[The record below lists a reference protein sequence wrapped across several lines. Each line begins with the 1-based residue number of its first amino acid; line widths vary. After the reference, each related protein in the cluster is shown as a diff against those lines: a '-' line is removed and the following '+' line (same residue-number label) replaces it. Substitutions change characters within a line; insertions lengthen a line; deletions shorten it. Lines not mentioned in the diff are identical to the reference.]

1 MAFRPVL
8 FKDLD
13 KRSNDLLTKEFP
25 SDKAENKFEWKG
37 ETGSKT
43 TQEIVLTQKNDG
55 SVSGNFTAKYK
66 HVEWGSTFT
75 TELRT
80 NREFKTEVAIEDQ
93 LTKGLKVTVSGESKG
108 EDLFGTLG
116 VEFKHEKAAL
126 TASADYGQASGSNL
140 KGSLVVG
147 YNGFQLGGS
156 GDYHVGNSS
165 DSSLKEVQTQLT
177 YGTDEFDLG
186 AFAKLQPEKDS
197 SILGVQYYQKVN
209 PDLNVGAKA
218 SFDTQNADAK
228 PTLLFGA
235 SYRLDD
241 STSVKGKFDTTGK
254 LTTSW
259 NHKLNKSAQLGIGAT
274 FDTNNLG
281 PKSSVFGFHLK
292 F

>member
-8 FKDLD
+8 FKDLE

-25 SDKAENKFEWKG
+25 SDKSENKFEWKG

-43 TQEIVLTQKNDG
+43 TQEIVLTQKSDG
-55 SVSGNFTAKYK
+55 SVSGTFNAKYK
-66 HVEWGSTFT
+66 HTEWGSTFT

-80 NREFKTEVAIEDQ
+80 NREFKTEVAVEDQ

-108 EDLFGTLG
+108 EDIIGALG

-126 TASADYGQASGSNL
+126 TTSADYGQSGANL

-147 YNGFQLGGS
+147 HNGFQLGGS
-156 GDYHVGNSS
+156 AEYHLGNSES
-165 DSSLKEVQTQLT
+165 NLKEVQTQLT
-177 YGTDEFDLG
+177 YGTEEFDLG
-186 AFAKLQPEKDS
+186 AFAKQSFEKDS
-197 SILGVQYYQKVN
+197 TILGVQYFQKVN
-209 PDLNVGAKA
+209 TDLSVGAKA
-218 SFDTQNADAK
+218 SFDTQSAESK

-235 SYRLDD
+235 SYKLDD
-241 STSVKGKFDTTGK
+241 TTFVKGKFDTNGK

-259 NHKLNKSAQLGIGAT
+259 NHKLNKSAQLGVGAT
-274 FDTNNLG
+274 FDTSNLG

>member
-8 FKDLD
+8 FKDLE

-43 TQEIVLTQKNDG
+43 AQEIVLTQKNDG
-55 SVSGNFTAKYK
+55 SVSGTFTAKYK
-66 HVEWGSTFT
+66 HSEWGSTFT

-80 NREFKTEVAIEDQ
+80 NREFKTEVAVEDQ

-108 EDLFGTLG
+108 EDLVGTLG

-126 TASADYGQASGSNL
+126 TASADYGQTGSNL
-140 KGSLVVG
+140 KSSLVVG

-156 GDYHVGNSS
+156 ADYHVGNST
-165 DSSLKEVQTQLT
+165 DSSLKEVQSQLT
-177 YGTDEFDLG
+177 YGTEEFDLG
-186 AFAKLQPEKDS
+186 AFAKYNHEKDS
-197 SILGVQYYQKVN
+197 NILGVQYFQKVN
-209 PDLNVGAKA
+209 SDLNVAAKA

-228 PTLLFGA
+228 PTLLFGV
-235 SYRLDD
+235 SYRLDEN
-241 STSVKGKFDTTGK
+241 TSVKGKFDTAGK

-259 NHKLNKSAQLGIGAT
+259 NHKLNKTAQLGIGAT

>member
-25 SDKAENKFEWKG
+25 SDKSENKFEWKAD
-37 ETGSKT
+37 TASKT
-43 TQEIVLTQKNDG
+43 TQEIVLTQKSDG
-55 SVSGNFTAKYK
+55 SVSGTFTAKYK
-66 HVEWGSTFT
+66 HADLGSTFT

-80 NREFKTEVAIEDQ
+80 NREFKTEVAVEDQ

-108 EDLFGTLG
+108 EDLIGTLG
-116 VEFKHEKAAL
+116 VEYKHEKAAV
-126 TASADYGQASGSNL
+126 TTSADYGQNGSNL
-140 KGSLVVG
+140 KGSLVFG
-147 YNGFQLGGS
+147 YNGFQFGGS
-156 GDYHVGNSS
+156 GDYHVGS
-165 DSSLKEVQTQLT
+165 DSSNLREVQTQLT
-177 YGTDEFDLG
+177 YGTEEFDLG
-186 AFAKLQPEKDS
+186 AFAKHNPEKDS
-197 SILGVQYYQKVN
+197 NILGVQYFQKVN
-209 PDLNVGAKA
+209 PDLSVGARA
-218 SFDTQNADAK
+218 SFDTSNADAR

-235 SYRLDD
+235 SYKLDD
-241 STSVKGKFDTTGK
+241 STFVKGKFDTSGK

-259 NHKLNKSAQLGIGAT
+259 IHKLNKNAQLGIGGT